1 MQQMNANPQ
10 GQTKEPQYLFQQQDK
25 TCPKMGSSF
34 QGFFKL
40 FYPLDFGGCHSASG
54 KTAILS
60 PRAYCTAV
68 KPLVHNRAGLCMHV
82 VPQLPRMINPGRQQP
97 CRAEA
102 GGLSHAGHVQWR
114 GSLQVCQDKSGMVWM
129 GILIN
134 SLKNWQISLS
144 YEKVTPGNLLHSTH
158 KQEQH

>member
-1 MQQMNANPQ
+1 M
-10 GQTKEPQYLFQQQDK
+10 FQQQDK
-25 TCPKMGSSF
+25 TCPKMGSSY

-40 FYPLDFGGCHSASG
+40 IHFLDFGGCHSASG

-68 KPLVHNRAGLCMHV
+68 KPLVPMVHDRACLCMCV
-82 VPQLPRMINPGRQQP
+82 APQLPRMINLGRQQP

-102 GGLSHAGHVQWR
+102 GGLSHAEHMQWR
-114 GSLQVCQDKSGMVWM
+114 GSLQVCQEKSGMVWK

-134 SLKNWQISLS
+134 SLKNWYISLS
-144 YEKVTPGNLLHSTH
+144 FEKGTLSNLLHSTH